1 MPLHESSKTALAVTC
16 LASSLL
22 LCLAAASMGA
32 CSHSARPHVVSAQA
46 QRPPATIS
54 GPADEKLSAWLTAIN
69 AGDRAQIE
77 RVNAGAADSALLTS
91 RALALVDRTGGFD
104 QEHMVVVESSPSSQ
118 LVLAKAR
125 KTSLWQCL
133 AFGVEAKPPHAIALM
148 QVSPAEAPAAAMGA
162 GQTAGSSLDER
173 ARREVIEA
181 LIGVLNN
188 TYVYPEKAAA
198 MERALR
204 MRQAQHAY
212 DGIENRVVFAQT
224 LTADLQQVVK
234 DRHMFLG
241 VGCST
246 AVSPRGAARPGPP
259 LATKIFGEVRRL
271 EGNVAYIEITSFGA
285 PAELVREEI
294 QKTMSAAADAS
305 ALILDLRRNPGGD
318 PGTVALVSSYLFG
331 DQRVHLNSLYSR
343 ETNSTEDYFTNPAVQ
358 GTKFGIT
365 KPVYV
370 LTSGGTFSAAEE
382 FAYNLQSLKRA
393 VIVGETTGGGAHPGG
408 AVPLPLGFSI
418 RVPSG
423 RAINPITK
431 TNWEGTGVTPNV
443 PAAAG
448 TALEV
453 AHRLAL
459 AASRASAR

>member
-1 MPLHESSKTALAVTC
+1 MPLQESLKTVLTVTRRAC
-16 LASSLL
+16 SWL
-22 LCLAAASMGA
+22 LCLAAAAPMGA
-32 CSHSARPHVVSAQA
+32 CSHAASPPVVPAQA
-46 QRPPATIS
+46 QRLPGTAR
-54 GPADEKLSAWLTAIN
+54 GPADEKLNAWLTAIN
-69 AGDRAQIE
+69 AGDRGQIE

-91 RALALVDRTGGFD
+91 RALAIADRTGGFD
-104 QEHMVVVESSPSSQ
+104 QEHLVVVESSPSSQ

-125 KTSLWQCL
+125 KTSLWHCL

-148 QVSPAEAPAAAMGA
+148 QVIPAEAPAAALGVI
-162 GQTAGSSLDER
+162 QTAGSSLDDR

-181 LIGVLNN
+181 LIRALNE

-204 MRQAQHAY
+204 TRHAQHAY
-212 DGIENRVVFAQT
+212 DGIQNRVIFAQT
-224 LTADLQQVVK
+224 LTADLQQVVR

-246 AVSPRGAARPGPP
+246 TVPPPGAAPPGPP
-259 LATKIFGEVRRL
+259 PSTKVFGEVRRL
-271 EGNVAYIEITSFGA
+271 EGNVAYIEITSFAA
-285 PAELVREEI
+285 PAALAREEI

-305 ALILDLRRNPGGD
+305 ALVLDLRRNPGGD
-318 PGTVALVSSYLFG
+318 PDTVALVSSYLFG
-331 DQRVHLNSLYSR
+331 NQRVHLNSLYSR
-343 ETNSTEDYFTNPAVQ
+343 ETHSTDDYFTNPEVQ
-358 GTKFGIT
+358 GPKFGVA

-382 FAYNLQSLKRA
+382 FSYNLQALKRA

-443 PAAAG
+443 PATAG

-459 AASRASAR
+459 AAARP

>member
-1 MPLHESSKTALAVTC
+1 
-16 LASSLL
+16 
-22 LCLAAASMGA
+22 MGA
-32 CSHSARPHVVSAQA
+32 CSQAARPPVVPEPA
-46 QRPPATIS
+46 QRRPAATR

-91 RALALVDRTGGFD
+91 RALALADRTGGFD
-104 QEHMVVVESSPSSQ
+104 QDHLVVVESSPSSQ

-148 QVSPAEAPAAAMGA
+148 QVIPAAAPAAALGA
-162 GQTAGSSLDER
+162 DQTAGSLLDDR

-181 LIGVLNN
+181 LIRALNGS
-188 TYVYPEKAAA
+188 YVYPEKAAA

-204 MRQAQHAY
+204 TRQAQHAY
-212 DGIENRVVFAQT
+212 DGIQNRVVFAQT
-224 LTADLQQVVK
+224 LTADLQHVVN
-234 DRHMFLG
+234 DRHLFVG

-246 AVSPRGAARPGPP
+246 AVSPPGAAPPGPP
-259 LATKIFGEVRRL
+259 LVTKVFGEVRRL
-271 EGNVAYIEITSFGA
+271 EGNVAYLEITSFGA
-285 PAELVREEI
+285 PAELARDEI
-294 QKTMSAAADAS
+294 QKIMSAAADAS
-305 ALILDLRRNPGGD
+305 ALILDLRRNPGGNPD
-318 PGTVALVSSYLFG
+318 TVALVSSYLFG
-331 DQRVHLNSLYSR
+331 DQRVHLNSIYSR
-343 ETNSTEDYFTNPAVQ
+343 ETHSTDDYFTNPTVQ
-358 GTKFGIT
+358 GSKFGLS

-382 FAYNLQSLKRA
+382 FSYNLQALGRA

-423 RAINPITK
+423 RAINPITR

-459 AASRASAR
+459 AASRS